1 MHRQTERNQ
10 SKTELQIY
18 DASELHDL
26 PLSRVWRFPR
36 AHLSNVIA
44 TPGTGLTAFAV
55 SLCAHI
61 APTGQPPLD
70 PSWGPMPLILYVAG
84 RETPECLRNRLLHA
98 GADLSR
104 IIIVHEVLDREH
116 DTLRRPTCAD
126 LHLLSEVLHEYKS
139 IELIIFDNA
148 EDLFFTPN
156 RPSRNRLL
164 KDLTHC
170 QMLAEKRGP
179 AILFL
184 TSTPTLTK
192 NPYSTSLLSAM
203 HSVCRT
209 SHILAADPH
218 SPDHHLLFCAK
229 DTLCDRSDPIRQ
241 TARANLAH
249 PEALALNLAFL
260 PDLTY
265 EKFLA
270 KPHRN
275 PGPTPAIRSY
285 AAEVLLEL
293 LKSGEP
299 IPVGQ
304 RHKPAPK
311 TLNAQLQQAGL
322 SLSTVL
328 RAKEQLN
335 IITTR
340 KKNRW
345 YWQLVQPIAQP
356 LEAETLNPR
365 AHPTAEP
372 ESLPEIP
379 PVEISNQKSELEN
392 PSEIGNSNALEPESL
407 PEVPPIHV
415 QTDPPPNPIA
425 NPREPRAL
433 ARDIRNAQGITPSAI
448 GNRPAVS
455 LVEPQSAGDELSS
468 SPSLRVEDS
477 RVEIGLQ

>member
-1 MHRQTERNQ
+1 MHRKMDENL

-18 DASELHDL
+18 HASELHDL
-26 PLSRVWRFPR
+26 PVNRVWRFPR

-104 IIIVHEVLDREH
+104 IIIVHEVLDREA

-126 LHLLSEVLHEYKS
+126 LHLLSEVIHEHKS
-139 IELIIFDNA
+139 IQLIIFDNA

-164 KDLTHC
+164 KDLTRC

-229 DTLCDRSDPIRQ
+229 DTLCGRSDPLRQ

-249 PEALALNLAFL
+249 PEPLALNLAFL

-275 PGPTPAIRSY
+275 PGPAPALRSY

-293 LKSGEP
+293 LKSGQP
-299 IPVGQ
+299 VPVGD

-345 YWQLVQPIAQP
+345 YWQLPTTQPNQP
-356 LEAETLNPR
+356 QTPVPTTS
-365 AHPTAEP
+365 AHPTPEP
-372 ESLPEIP
+372 ETLLAIP
-379 PVEISNQKSELEN
+379 PIETGNWPAERSNRTQ
-392 PSEIGNSNALEPESL
+392 I
-407 PEVPPIHV
+407 
-415 QTDPPPNPIA
+415 D
-425 NPREPRAL
+425 
-433 ARDIRNAQGITPSAI
+433 
-448 GNRPAVS
+448 S
-455 LVEPQSAGDELSS
+455 LVIGSLQANVICPDSSDTTSAGTHQVKLAFDELGRKLTTERS
-468 SPSLRVEDS
+468 
-477 RVEIGLQ
+477 GLLPQLFP